1 MAGDCIVWVITS
13 PISKTCAEFNMAVSQ
28 GRPGRLIPV
37 AITYLRYLMM
47 GSLKYEISQ
56 HCKELQANK
65 PVGGKHTSDKSWKS
79 YMDASI
85 KFGEWCKRT
94 YRCRHFDD
102 CLDYI
107 QAYSDWLVEQG
118 LSASTIHTYLTGVC
132 RVYGVP
138 LADISKP
145 KRVVSENIRSRGVKD
160 VDNRKDTAREV
171 SPRLYDFAS
180 TVGIRRAEYARLRGN
195 DLIYDESGYLCV
207 RVRRGKG
214 GKYQE
219 QRILPGDEMFVRS
232 YFDGSE
238 KLIFTRAEL
247 TNKIDL
253 HHLRAVQAQRAYRYY
268 SELLRRNPEYRAQLE
283 VEIKTRWRK
292 YNKRRWK
299 QREFEGAYKL
309 RGANS
314 QLARKLGRPT
324 EYDRLAIM
332 ATSVF
337 HLSHWRCDV
346 TVSNYLLAY

>member
-1 MAGDCIVWVITS
+1 
-13 PISKTCAEFNMAVSQ
+13 
-28 GRPGRLIPV
+28 
-37 AITYLRYLMM
+37 M

-56 HCKELQANK
+56 HCKALMQTG
-65 PVGGKHTSDKSWKS
+65 VSSSGKHTTPKSWKA
-79 YMDASI
+79 YMNSAI

-94 YRCRHFDD
+94 NKCRHFED
-102 CLDYI
+102 CRPYVQDY
-107 QAYSDWLVEQG
+107 ADWLVEQG
-118 LSASTIHTYLTGVC
+118 LSASTIHTYLAGVC

-145 KRVVSENIRSRGVKD
+145 KRVVSANIRSRGKRN
-160 VDNRKDTAREV
+160 VDNRKDASREV
-171 SPRLYDFAS
+171 SSRLYDFAAA
-180 TVGIRRAEYARLRGN
+180 VGARRAEYARLRGD
-195 DLIYDESGYLCV
+195 DLVYDESGYLCV
-207 RVRRGKG
+207 RIRRGKG

-253 HHLRAVQAQRAYRYY
+253 HHLRAVQAQKAYFYY
-268 SELLRRNPEYRAQLE
+268 AQRLREEPGYRRQLE
-283 VEIKTRWRK
+283 AEIKARWRQ
-292 YNKRRWK
+292 YNRRRWK
-299 QREFEGAYKL
+299 QREFEGLYKL
-309 RGANS
+309 RGANK
-314 QLARKLGRPT
+314 QLARRLGKPT

-346 TVSNYLLAY
+346 TISNYLLAY

>member
-1 MAGDCIVWVITS
+1 MGHYIPVQRCVPNLTG
-13 PISKTCAEFNMAVSQ
+13 FVSQ

-145 KRVVSENIRSRGVKD
+145 KRVVSANTRSRGKKA
-160 VDNRKDTAREV
+160 VDDRKDAGREA

-180 TVGIRRAEYARLRGN
+180 AVGIRRAEYARLRGD
-195 DLIYDESGYLCV
+195 DLVHDESGYPCV
-207 RVRRGKG
+207 RVKRGKG
-214 GKYQE
+214 GKFQL
-219 QRILPGDEMFVRS
+219 QRILPCDEMFVRS
-232 YFDGSE
+232 YFTGTEEFVFSQ
-238 KLIFTRAEL
+238 AEL
-247 TNKIDL
+247 DNKIDL
-253 HHLRAVQAQRAYRYY
+253 HHLRAVQAQRAYQYY
-268 SELLRRNPEYRAQLE
+268 FDRLRKEHGYREQLE
-283 VEIKTRWRK
+283 QEIKARWRK

-299 QREFEGAYKL
+299 QCDFEGVYRL
-309 RGANS
+309 RGANKE
-314 QLARKLGRPT
+314 LAQKLGKPPA
-324 EYDRLAIM
+324 YDRLAVM

-346 TVSNYLLAY
+346 TVSNYLLSH

>member
-1 MAGDCIVWVITS
+1 
-13 PISKTCAEFNMAVSQ
+13 
-28 GRPGRLIPV
+28 
-37 AITYLRYLMM
+37 
-47 GSLKYEISQ
+47 
-56 HCKELQANK
+56 
-65 PVGGKHTSDKSWKS
+65 
-79 YMDASI
+79 MDSSI
-85 KFGEWCKRT
+85 KFGEWCKKQ
-94 YRCRHFDD
+94 YHCRHFSD
-102 CLDYI
+102 CQEHIQDY
-107 QAYSDWLVEQG
+107 ADWLTKQG
-118 LSASTIHTYLTGVC
+118 KSASTIHTYLAGVC
-132 RVYGVP
+132 RVYEVS
-138 LADISKP
+138 LTDISKP

-219 QRILPGDEMFVRS
+219 QRILPGDEMLVRS

-283 VEIKTRWRK
+283 AEIKTRWRK

-299 QREFEGAYKL
+299 QHEFEGVYKL
-309 RGANS
+309 RGSNRE
-314 QLARKLGRPT
+314 LAQRLGRPV